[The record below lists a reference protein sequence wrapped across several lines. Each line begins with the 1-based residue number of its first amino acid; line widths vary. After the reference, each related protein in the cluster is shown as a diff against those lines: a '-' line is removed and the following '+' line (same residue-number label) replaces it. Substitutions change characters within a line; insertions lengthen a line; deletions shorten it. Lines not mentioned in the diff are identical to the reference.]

1 MPQAVWRMHIT
12 MEDRVRSRDS
22 LCEFRGGKS
31 GTETI
36 FFPDNWYILCQYH
49 STYLS
54 HSSSSYYY
62 SYQKVKQKKQC
73 YIVFGLHKTN
83 KIPHTQERPTLQL
96 FFYFICQW
104 LRIIASIKEI
114 LRSSGFT
121 IPTAKSQR
129 ERGTKF
135 GAHLGTWRSYIYIY
149 TYILINFLR
158 HKLCHEK
165 LIRLLYFQHPAW

>member
-49 STYLS
+49 STNLS

-135 GAHLGTWRSYIYIY
+135 GAHLGTWRSYIYIH
-149 TYILINFLR
+149 TF
-158 HKLCHEK
+158 
-165 LIRLLYFQHPAW
+165 